1 MSLECPNGHGRQNVV
16 ANINVEGKPIRKGD
30 DVHIQ
35 KLACGC
41 QVGGPEY
48 SKFLEKVE
56 AIKSDEAKTIQAL
69 KEKTRLALGAAYQ
82 SYGAVEV

>member
-30 DVHIQ
+30 DVHIM

-48 SKFLEKVE
+48 NKFLEKVE
-56 AIKSDEAKTIQAL
+56 GIKSEESKAILAL
-69 KEKTRLALGAAYQ
+69 KEKTRLALGAAFQGYK
-82 SYGAVEV
+82 ATEA